1 MLEKN
6 LYPSNFL
13 DQQIKLYLHAQ
24 FSDKKHREAS
34 NSVYVSYYKLSEI
47 CRQKL
52 NKKLSNIVNITVKLL
67 ISKLPFHRL
76 KLEINLVLKNQCLSI

>member
-6 LYPSNFL
+6 LYPSNFIG
-13 DQQIKLYLHAQ
+13 QQIKLYFHAK
-24 FSDKKHREAS
+24 FSDKKQREAS
-34 NSVYVSYYKLSEI
+34 NSTYVSYYKLSEI

-52 NKKLSNIVNITVKLL
+52 IKKLSNIVNITVKVL
-67 ISKLPFHRL
+67 ISKLSFHRL